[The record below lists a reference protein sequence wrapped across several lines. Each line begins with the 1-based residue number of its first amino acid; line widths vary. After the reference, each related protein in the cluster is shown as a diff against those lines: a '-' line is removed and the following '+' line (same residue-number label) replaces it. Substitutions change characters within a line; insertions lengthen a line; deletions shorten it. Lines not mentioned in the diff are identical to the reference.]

1 MKSVL
6 YDIRRGAGGIAFLA
20 CGIGPQIA
28 FEKPGDGNGGF
39 EAEFEV
45 IVKDFK
51 KAADEV
57 KKIAETANTEVKNL
71 GKLNEETKKTA
82 DELLVKQ
89 NDLSA
94 RMTELEKKMVREPGE
109 DDGET
114 VSVGTQVEKSDD
126 FKRFKDGGARGSVRV
141 AVKDITSVA
150 GSAGTLIQNQRLPGV
165 LMLPQYPRRIRSLL
179 DVQRTTTNMIE
190 YVKELGFTNNAAVVS
205 EGVQKPESEITFEE
219 DTAPIRT
226 IAHWIHISRQ
236 AMDDA
241 PQIRGIIDGRL
252 RFGLQA
258 AEEDE
263 ILNGDGTGQHL
274 DGLISQATAYSAP
287 ITVSGA
293 TGIDTLRLAMLQASI
308 ALYPA
313 NGIVIHP
320 NEWARIELTKTTD
333 GAYLFANPQSLVGP
347 TLWGLPVVAT
357 QAMAGDDFLVGAFNT
372 AATLWERM
380 DAEVL
385 ISSEDRD
392 NFVKN
397 MLTVRAEERIG
408 LAVYRPEALIYGD
421 FGTVSG

>member
-6 YDIRRGAGGIAFLA
+6 HDTRRGAGGIAFLA
-20 CGIGPQIA
+20 SGIGPQIA
-28 FEKPGDGNGGF
+28 FEKANEGGGSF

-45 IVKDFK
+45 ILKEFK
-51 KAADEV
+51 IASDNV
-57 KKIAETANTEVKNL
+57 KKIAETTNTEIKNL
-71 GKLNEETKKTA
+71 SKVTDETKAQA

-89 NDLSA
+89 NDLA
-94 RMTELEKKMVREPGE
+94 AQIKELEKKMVREPGE
-109 DDGET
+109 DEE
-114 VSVGTQVEKSDD
+114 VSATIGVQVTKSEE
-126 FKRFKDGGARGSVRV
+126 FKRFKEGGARGTARIG
-141 AVKDITSVA
+141 VKDITSVA

-179 DVQRTTTNMIE
+179 NVARTTTNMIE

-205 EGVQKPESEITFEE
+205 EGAEKPESEITFEE

-241 PQIRGIIDGRL
+241 PQIRGIVDGRL
-252 RFGLQA
+252 RFGLEA

-274 DGLISQATAYSAP
+274 DGLISQATAFSAP
-287 ITVSGA
+287 FTFSGA
-293 TGIDTLRLAMLQASI
+293 TSIDTIRLAMLQASL

-320 NEWARIELTKTTD
+320 TEWARIELTKTSD

-357 QAMAGDDFLVGAFNT
+357 QAMTGDDFLIGAFNI
-372 AATLWERM
+372 AATLWERL

-397 MLTVRAEERIG
+397 MLTIRAEERVG

>member
-1 MKSVL
+1 MKTNE
-6 YDIRRGAGGIAFLA
+6 GGT
-20 CGIGPQIA
+20 GS
-28 FEKPGDGNGGF
+28 F

-45 IVKDFK
+45 ILKEFK
-51 KAADEV
+51 VASDNV
-57 KKIAETANTEVKNL
+57 KKIAETTNTEIKNL
-71 GKLNEETKKTA
+71 SKVTDETKAQA
-82 DELLVKQ
+82 DELLLKQ
-89 NDLSA
+89 NDLA
-94 RMTELEKKMVREPGE
+94 AQIKELEKKMVREPGSDE
-109 DDGET
+109 DEDLP
-114 VSVGTQVEKSDD
+114 SVGIQVTKSDE
-126 FKRFKDGGARGSVRV
+126 FKGFKDRGSRGT
-141 AVKDITSVA
+141 ARISVKDITSVA

-179 DVQRTTTNMIE
+179 NVARTTTNMIE

-219 DTAPIRT
+219 ATAPIRT

-252 RFGLQA
+252 RFGLEA

-274 DGLISQATAYSAP
+274 EGLISQATAFSAP
-287 ITVSGA
+287 FTFSGS
-293 TGIDTLRLAMLQASI
+293 TSIDTIRLAMLQASL

-320 NEWARIELTKTTD
+320 TEWARIELTKTSD

-357 QAMAGDDFLVGAFNT
+357 QAMSGDDFLVGAFNI
-372 AATLWERM
+372 AATLWERL

-397 MLTVRAEERIG
+397 MLTIRAEERVG